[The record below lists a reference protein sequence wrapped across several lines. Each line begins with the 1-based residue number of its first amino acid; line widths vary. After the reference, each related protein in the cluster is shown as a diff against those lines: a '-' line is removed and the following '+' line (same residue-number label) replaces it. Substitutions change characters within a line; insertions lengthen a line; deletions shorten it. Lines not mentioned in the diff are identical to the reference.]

1 MARMLNDV
9 VTLLNRLIQID
20 RAAIETY
27 KVAVTRIADASD
39 RASLGAF
46 LVEHRRH
53 ADELAFVVR
62 NLGGEPAGQ
71 GDLRQVVLRGRIDLR
86 GLTED
91 LALIEAMRS
100 NEAETTALYEDAASQ
115 PGVPVD
121 VVALLERNLVDER
134 KHHAWIVSR
143 LEAIR
148 LPSAPSSK

>member
-27 KVAVTRIADASD
+27 KVAVTRLGDPSD

-148 LPSAPSSK
+148 PSSAPTK